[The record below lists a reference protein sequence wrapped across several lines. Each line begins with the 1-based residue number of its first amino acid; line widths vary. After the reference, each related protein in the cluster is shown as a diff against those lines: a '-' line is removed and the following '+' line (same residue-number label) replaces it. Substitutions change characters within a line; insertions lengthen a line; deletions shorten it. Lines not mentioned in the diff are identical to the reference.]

1 MVSSFVRVPKVESG
15 SFYEP
20 YKPDTSRMHLD
31 TSMDVREFTTWH
43 VKYEFDKNGNYK
55 KTIYKYEDD

>member
-1 MVSSFVRVPKVESG
+1 MASSFVRVPKVESG

-43 VKYEFDKNGNYK
+43 VKYE
-55 KTIYKYEDD
+55 DD